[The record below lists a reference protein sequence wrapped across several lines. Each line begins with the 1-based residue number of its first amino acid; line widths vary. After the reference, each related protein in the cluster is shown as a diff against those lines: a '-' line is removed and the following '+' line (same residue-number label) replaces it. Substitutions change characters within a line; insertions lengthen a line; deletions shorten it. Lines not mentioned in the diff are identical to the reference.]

1 MIGKFFSLPK
11 AKQFR
16 YEPRFYDPAKEEL
29 AERERRIKEELG
41 IIDDSDPR
49 ARYVAR
55 IKGQFRKSAG
65 KESKLTEGARRS
77 SNRRLWILIILLGL
91 LFYFFFY
98 R

>member
-11 AKQFR
+11 TRQFK
-16 YEPRFYDPAKEEL
+16 YEPRFYDPVKEEL
-29 AERERRIKEELG
+29 AEREQRIKSELG
-41 IIDDSDPR
+41 IVDDSDPR

-65 KESKLTEGARRS
+65 KESKLAENAKRS
-77 SNRRLWILIILLGL
+77 SNRRLWVLIILLGL